1 MISHIDALLKPLFF
15 IDVDDSK
22 SHNVSVSM
30 KQGLQTVDHGL
41 QTVDHGLQTGYKAW
55 TRHKMRTRNYRL
67 SIKHG
72 IWTGVYKNSFGTVK
86 LR

>member
-1 MISHIDALLKPLFF
+1 MYHIDAPLKPLFF

-22 SHNVSVSM
+22 SLNVSLSM

-41 QTVDHGLQTGYKAW
+41 QAGYKAW

-72 IWTGVYKNSFGTVK
+72 IWTGVYKNSFGMVK